1 MSFVT
6 FQDATANDIP
16 SDTFEV
22 QGYPTL
28 YFRSSSGT
36 LSQYDGGR
44 TKEDIIEFIE
54 KNRDKP
60 AQQEQD
66 KPAHQEQVKD
76 EQETG
81 KDEL

>member
-1 MSFVT
+1 MICVT

-16 SDTFEV
+16 SETFEV

-28 YFRSSSGT
+28 YFRSVSGK
-36 LSQYDGGR
+36 LSQYDGNR

-60 AQQEQD
+60 AAQPQEQ
-66 KPAHQEQVKD
+66 
-76 EQETG
+76 G